1 MIQNTRKC
9 IVTNKQLE
17 REDAIRVAKMKD
29 GTIIIDSPQGGRG
42 AYISK
47 DINLIDEIKKK
58 RHLNKVFK
66 TNVDREVYE
75 QLFTVMREKYGKK

>member
-1 MIQNTRKC
+1 MIQNKRKC
-9 IVTNKQLE
+9 IVTNKPLE
-17 REDAIRVAKMKD
+17 RDDAIRVAKMKD
-29 GTIIIDSPQGGRG
+29 GTIIIDSPKGGRG